1 MATEAVWKTIQ
12 SGAAS
17 PCPNFE
23 KIYHEVIFVYVRDQ
37 EKYQQKS
44 VNFQPKVLVT
54 CLSVIFKASREL
66 KWIFL
71 SKASEASYLYF
82 YALQNLFLSLLN
94 LF

>member
-37 EKYQQKS
+37 EKSQQKS
-44 VNFQPKVLVT
+44 VNFPSVSN
-54 CLSVIFKASREL
+54 LSACHIQSQTESFDRKPYFLFFK
-66 KWIFL
+66 F
-71 SKASEASYLYF
+71 
-82 YALQNLFLSLLN
+82 LN
-94 LF
+94 L

>member
-37 EKYQQKS
+37 GKYQQKS
-44 VNFQPKVLVT
+44 VNFQPSVSN
-54 CLSVIFKASREL
+54 LSVCHI
-66 KWIFL
+66 
-71 SKASEASYLYF
+71 
-82 YALQNLFLSLLN
+82 QSL
-94 LF
+94 

>member
-54 CLSVIFKASREL
+54 CLSVIFKASWDF
-66 KWIFL
+66 KNWNFL
-71 SKASEASYLYF
+71 AKASYF
-82 YALQNLFLSLLN
+82 YALQNFFCPSEI
-94 LF
+94 FF